1 MKMVQAGQMATLEV
15 ARKAQFGYFLTD
27 GENDILLHKNEA
39 AKELSEGQ
47 KVSVFLYMDHEERLA
62 ATMKESKIVFGQFTW
77 LEVSDV
83 NRKMGVFL
91 DMGIQKELL
100 LSKDDLPQD
109 RAAWPLK
116 GDRVFVGL
124 KYDKKG
130 RLLAKLGLDV
140 ELAELEQPAG
150 KDMLHKSVS
159 GYVYRVIALG
169 AFFFTEENHIAFVH
183 RDDMLGPIR
192 LGQKVTARVKSIRDD
207 GRINATQNPPKAV
220 AYQEDAEI
228 IYQILQDRGGA
239 MPFSDQTDPETIR
252 QKFGIS
258 KAAFKRALGKLMKEN
273 KIYQEDGWTY
283 LATIKQN

>member
-1 MKMVQAGQMATLEV
+1 MQAGQMATLEV
-15 ARKAQFGYFLTD
+15 VRTAQFGYFLSD

-39 AKELSEGQ
+39 EKELKEGQ
-47 KVSVFLYMDHEERLA
+47 KVSVFLYMDHDERLA
-62 ATMKESKIVFGQFTW
+62 ATMKKPHIVLGEFTW

-83 NRKMGVFL
+83 NQKMGVFL
-91 DMGIQKELL
+91 DMGVQKELL

-109 RAAWPLK
+109 RAAWPLM

-124 KYDKKG
+124 KHDKKG

-140 ELAELEQPAG
+140 ELADKEEQAG
-150 KDMLHKSVS
+150 KEMINKEVT
-159 GYVYRVIALG
+159 GNVYRVIALG
-169 AFFFTEENHIAFVH
+169 AFLYTDEHYIGFIH
-183 RDDMLGPIR
+183 RDEMKGSIR
-192 LGQKVTARVKSIRDD
+192 LGQKVTARVKSIRED
-207 GRINATQNPPKAV
+207 GRLNLTQNPSKAV
-220 AYQEDAEI
+220 AYTEDAEI

-252 QKFGIS
+252 QKFSIS

-283 LATIKQN
+283 LSTMKQK

>member
-1 MKMVQAGQMATLEV
+1 MQAGQMETLEV
-15 ARKAQFGYFLTD
+15 VRKAQFGYFLSD

-39 AKELSEGQ
+39 EKEFKEGEM
-47 KVSVFLYMDHEERLA
+47 VSVFIYMDHEERLA
-62 ATMKESKIVFGQFTW
+62 ATMKKPRIVYGEFTW
-77 LEVSDV
+77 LDVTDV

-124 KYDKKG
+124 KHDKKG

-140 ELAELEQPAG
+140 ELAEMEEQAG
-150 KDMLHKSVS
+150 KNMINKEVT

-169 AFFFTEENHIAFVH
+169 AFMYTDEQHIGFIH
-183 RDDMLGPIR
+183 REDMKGSIR
-192 LGQKVTARVKSIRDD
+192 LGQKVTARVKSIRED
-207 GRINATQNPPKAV
+207 GRLNLTQNPSKAV

-252 QKFGIS
+252 QKFSIS

-283 LATIKQN
+283 LSTIKQK

>member
-1 MKMVQAGQMATLEV
+1 MQAGQMETLEV
-15 ARKAQFGYFLTD
+15 VRKAQFGYFLSD

-39 AKELSEGQ
+39 EKEFKEGE
-47 KVSVFLYMDHEERLA
+47 KVSVFIYMDHEERLA
-62 ATMKESKIVFGQFTW
+62 ATMKKPRIVYGEFKW
-77 LEVSDV
+77 LDVTDV

-124 KYDKKG
+124 KHDKKG

-140 ELAELEQPAG
+140 ELAEMEEQAG
-150 KDMLHKSVS
+150 KNMINKEVT

-169 AFFFTEENHIAFVH
+169 AFMYTDEQHIGFIH
-183 RDDMLGPIR
+183 REDMKGSIR
-192 LGQKVTARVKSIRDD
+192 LGQKVTARVKSIRED
-207 GRINATQNPPKAV
+207 GRLNLTQNPSKAV

-252 QKFGIS
+252 QKFSIS

-283 LATIKQN
+283 LSTIKQK